1 MRMCT
6 AWQRRVKKEGKTTG
20 RHEKKTSIL
29 RKSEKLNSP
38 LEDCETDHGVS
49 SLTCLD
55 TSALTRDVHSARG

>member
-6 AWQRRVKKEGKTTG
+6 VRQRRVKKEGKTTG

-29 RKSEKLNSP
+29 RKSERLNSP
-38 LEDCETDHGVS
+38 LEDCEADHGLS

-55 TSALTRDVHSARG
+55 TSALTRDVHSAHG